1 MESECASN
9 VNEESEQLESQNE
22 AIEKLKSKVEIT
34 DVIFHPKESNIIT
47 LGLINGKIKM

>member
-1 MESECASN
+1 MDSACASN
-9 VNEESEQLESQNE
+9 LNEESDQLESQNE

-34 DVIFHPKESNIIT
+34 DAIFHPKENNIIT